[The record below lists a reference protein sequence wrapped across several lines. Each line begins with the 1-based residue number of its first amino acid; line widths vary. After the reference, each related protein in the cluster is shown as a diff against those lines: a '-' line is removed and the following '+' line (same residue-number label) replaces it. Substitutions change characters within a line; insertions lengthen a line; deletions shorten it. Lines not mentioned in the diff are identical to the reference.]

1 VDLKELRRIAAAWA
15 DLRGRKET
23 ALLATVMETAG
34 STYRRPGARLLMSQE
49 RWLAGGI
56 SGGCLEGEVLKKAW
70 WRTRDGPVVLSYD
83 SSTTDDELSWSYGLG
98 CNGRVEVLQERV
110 APDNG
115 ATNPLDFL
123 HGLLERRKSGVLAT
137 VFRVGRTAQARVG
150 ERLLLDDNE
159 ARSDVKDGALR
170 ERLLADAEVALGRG
184 CTTIHRYGSA
194 ESAVDVLLEV
204 VHPPRALFVFG
215 NGQDAVPLV
224 RLASEL
230 GFHTTLVANR
240 PSGVPADA
248 FGEADVVVSAT
259 PETAKGKVLL
269 SEEAAAIVMT
279 HNLAHDRGFLRL
291 VLESPCAYV
300 GALGPRARTE
310 QMLSEMQ
317 ADGFVLTE
325 AHRRRLHSPTG
336 LDVGAEQSEEI
347 ALAIL
352 SEVLA
357 SAAAREGASLR
368 LRAGPIHPR
377 GQEQAS

>member
-1 VDLKELRRIAAAWA
+1 
-15 DLRGRKET
+15 
-23 ALLATVMETAG
+23 
-34 STYRRPGARLLMSQE
+34 MSQD

-70 WRTRDGPVVLSYD
+70 WRTREGPVVLSYD

-110 APDNG
+110 PADGAP
-115 ATNPLDFL
+115 TNPLDFL
-123 HGLLERRKSGVLAT
+123 HGLLERRKSGVMAT
-137 VFRVGRTAQARVG
+137 VFRVGRTAAARVG
-150 ERLLLDDNE
+150 ERLLLDENE

-184 CTTIHRYGSA
+184 RTAVHRYGSGEA
-194 ESAVDVLLEV
+194 AVDVLLEV
-204 VHPPRALFVFG
+204 VQPPRPLFAF
-215 NGQDAVPLV
+215 
-224 RLASEL
+224 
-230 GFHTTLVANR
+230 
-240 PSGVPADA
+240 GVPADA
-248 FGEADVVVSAT
+248 FREADVVLNAT
-259 PETAKGKVLL
+259 PETARGKVALT
-269 SEEAAAIVMT
+269 EEAAAIVMT
-279 HNLAHDRGFLRL
+279 HNLAHDRGFLRF
-291 VLESPCAYV
+291 VLDSPCAYV

-317 ADGFVLTE
+317 TEGFVLTE

-347 ALAIL
+347 ALAVL

-377 GQEQAS
+377 GQEQAG